1 MNVTARHIIRFFI
14 LLFVQVFMLNSIP
27 PLHQF
32 IVPYLYYAYL
42 LWLPYRIGRA
52 PLMLLGFLL
61 GVTADIFFKTPG
73 LHAAVCVMVAY
84 LRPFVIRLLMPKEST
99 EWGQEEPNR
108 KTMGATTYVTY
119 LVILTLLHHT
129 VLILLEWLQFGSFF
143 YFVGKLFATSLVSL
157 LLMTIADLLL
167 SRNTRNR

>member
-1 MNVTARHIIRFFI
+1 MNVTAKHIIRFFI
-14 LLFVQVFMLNSIP
+14 LMFVQVFMLNSIP

-32 IVPYLYYAYL
+32 IVPYLYFAFL

-52 PLMLLGFLL
+52 ALMLLGFLL
-61 GVTADIFFKTPG
+61 GVSADIFFKTPG
-73 LHAAVCVMVAY
+73 LHAAVCVWITY

-99 EWGQEEPNR
+99 DWGQEEPNR
-108 KTMGATTYVTY
+108 KTMGAATYTTY
-119 LVILTLLHHT
+119 LVMMTLLHHSS
-129 VLILLEWLQFGSFF
+129 LIFLEWMQFGSFF
-143 YFVGKLFATSLVSL
+143 YFIGKLLATSLVSL